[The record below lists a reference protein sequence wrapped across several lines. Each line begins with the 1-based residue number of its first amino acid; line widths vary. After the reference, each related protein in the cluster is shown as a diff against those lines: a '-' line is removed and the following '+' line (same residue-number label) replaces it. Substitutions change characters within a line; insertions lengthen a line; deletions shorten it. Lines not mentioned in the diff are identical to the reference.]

1 MFIHYIIK
9 HTIWPRVISNF
20 LKKTQVKDTDLY
32 VNRGFMFIG
41 ASADSLIA
49 HNCHQLAVLEIKYP
63 IKYKNMK
70 N

>member
-1 MFIHYIIK
+1 M
-9 HTIWPRVISNF
+9 
-20 LKKTQVKDTDLY
+20 
-32 VNRGFMFIG
+32 G

-49 HNCHQLAVLEIKYP
+49 HDCHQPAVLEIKYP

>member
-1 MFIHYIIK
+1 MAESHFK
-9 HTIWPRVISNF
+9 L

-32 VNRGFMFIG
+32 VNRGFMFMG

-49 HNCHQLAVLEIKYP
+49 HDCHQLAVLEIKYP

>member
-32 VNRGFMFIG
+32 VNRGFMFMG

-49 HNCHQLAVLEIKYP
+49 HDCHQPAVLEIKYP